1 MPRNSAGVYSLPA
14 SNPVVPFTT
23 IATSWAN
30 PTMSDIAAEL
40 TNSLDRTGR
49 GGMLAPFRIF
59 DGTVVQPGL
68 AFANEAGLGLWR
80 SAAGTMHMAS
90 LGANVFTF
98 EPGQAT
104 SPVKLAMVGQA
115 QYRTTGQSWWQ
126 SKVDTD
132 NALTFSPST
141 AVNGETFDATKAIKL
156 GITGSLGVPGNITL
170 PNGGISIGALPP
182 VAGEIRA
189 NAFVTPAAGY
199 IALNTDFMGGAIG
212 WGFQS
217 ATGHAFLQSMN
228 ASGVLQYVTS
238 TASTAAGTT
247 APIVNTALL
256 TSKGYGFYPGIAM
269 GANPPVGPRA
279 YDGASSAPYAIDMN
293 GSGVQVA
300 LFGNAGFG
308 LKYSFGFDSN
318 IYADFGPLLANGQLA
333 TVASATSLIF
343 RMTRSNT
350 ALDQA
355 MVIFPT
361 GLVQIGNNANS
372 IPGAIASTYSDRGLV
387 NGVLDFRQ
395 YQTAMVN
402 PGSNITGWNTV
413 NGQLFRI
420 FVNGAGAV
428 TLPAA
433 GSSFRYAIGSP
444 GNFGTVGTVI
454 SVLVLNG
461 VNYLSFTPF

>member
-98 EPGQAT
+98 EPGQST
-104 SPVKLAMVGQA
+104 SPVKLVMMGQT
-115 QYRTTGQSWWQ
+115 QYRTTGQKWWQ
-126 SKVDTD
+126 SKVDVD
-132 NALTFSPST
+132 DALTFSPST
-141 AVNGETFDATKAIKL
+141 LINGEIFDATRALKFGA
-156 GITGSLGVPGNITL
+156 TGSLGVPTNIVVT
-170 PNGGISIGALPP
+170 NGGISIGALTP

-189 NAFVTPAAGY
+189 NALVTPASGY
-199 IALNTDFMGGAIG
+199 IGINLDFAGG
-212 WGFQS
+212 WVFQS
-217 ATGHAFLQSMN
+217 ATGLGYLQSMAAN
-228 ASGVLQYVTS
+228 GVLHYLTSAASGGVGS
-238 TASTAAGTT
+238 AATL
-247 APIVNTALL
+247 VNTALL
-256 TSKGYGFYPGIAM
+256 TSKGYAFSPGIAV
-269 GANPPVGPRA
+269 GAATPTIPRPLNGVS
-279 YDGASSAPYAIDMN
+279 GAPLTLDMN
-293 GSGVQVA
+293 GTGIQVA
-300 LFGNAGFG
+300 LMGTSNYGIRWG
-308 LKYSFGFDSN
+308 FGFDPN
-318 IYADFGPLLANGQLA
+318 IYVDIGPLDAAG
-333 TVASATSLIF
+333 LIAQTAYTGSMLF
-343 RMTRSNT
+343 RFTRSNGQQDI
-350 ALDQA
+350 ALQLQ
-355 MVIFPT
+355 PT
-361 GLVQIGNNANS
+361 GLVQIGANS
-372 IPGAIASTYSDRGLV
+372 NSFPGAIASTQSDRGLV

-395 YQTAMVN
+395 YQTALVN

-433 GSSFRYAIGSP
+433 GTSFRYAIGSP